1 MTVDLNGVMHASIS
15 ETFSLSN
22 DQIAQFVHDDPRSN
36 RFGLWCGNDL
46 GKIKQVLDTVGG
58 KGISPAWFA
67 SWEINEGLGYTN
79 GGIDSWLNHFDNPQG
94 DWLQDAGAV
103 ADWITATSQVK
114 GGLAWIDA
122 GNPVDF
128 VPADVKAKGEADF
141 ASMSLGT
148 IGVVYLQGTAAA
160 TWAYYYP
167 NGLLAE
173 YNQVQNYGDPFAGVV
188 DTINAMGGSIG
199 GTPSKPKPP
208 TQNPNKKPPSNGGK
222 PTKPKDPE
230 ITLKNGRLQVVGR
243 TLQVMEQSP
252 RFIQSGPGEYLIT
265 GGTSKQL
272 ETPGKPSTGDKG
284 HANNNKPSKP
294 KPPSTSLKPVSD
306 IAGLLGQTVGSG
318 QCYALADWWAQHN
331 GTPALIAQNGTNNTS
346 MQAYPEQP
354 LAWAAANIGGD
365 FDWNAWGWDVMFNTS
380 WENARPGDIAC
391 MGVGTYAQT
400 ARIGHVVV
408 IKDVSNGNIGFY
420 EQNGAYGQIV
430 AETGNP
436 AYPYLIG
443 MTSTYNYWDCEFKT
457 LIRKR

>member
-1 MTVDLNGVMHASIS
+1 MHASIS
-15 ETFSLSN
+15 ESFSLSN

-380 WENARPGDIAC
+380 WKNARPGDIAC